1 MSNEQHVK
9 RWEVV
14 NRDGTKAI
22 VATYTEGAEVY
33 NADGTPAKLV
43 YPVKERP
50 TRKENRKKLGDSEV
64 N

>member
-1 MSNEQHVK
+1 MSNEPHVK

-14 NRDGTKAI
+14 KRDGTKAI

-33 NADGTPAKLV
+33 NADGTPAKLI
-43 YPVKERP
+43 YPVKEKP
-50 TRKENRKKLGDSEV
+50 TRKKKSEKLNDPEV